1 MGTTARA
8 NSARGERTWAL
19 LESGRKK
26 LDAAQLPAVIDG
38 GPETARVVQASNTE
52 GRLVLGD
59 RLNRKHPLTGTE

>member
-1 MGTTARA
+1 
-8 NSARGERTWAL
+8 
-19 LESGRKK
+19 
-26 LDAAQLPAVIDG
+26 LPAVIDG